1 LNFRLLTYIWSFR
14 KLFHICWC
22 RFWL

>member
-1 LNFRLLTYIWSFR
+1 LNFRLLTYIWSFS

>member
-1 LNFRLLTYIWSFR
+1 LNLRLLTYIWSFH

>member
-1 LNFRLLTYIWSFR
+1 LNFRLLTYIWSFC